1 MEGDLGNFVAV
12 PVALFLLVYTT
23 MGVWH
28 PAIFARQLEKLH
40 PGIDV
45 NDKTFLRF
53 IRFICA
59 GGLGISLVVAMVIIR
74 SFGI

>member
-1 MEGDLGNFVAV
+1 MGNFVAV
-12 PVALFLLVYTT
+12 PVALFLLVYT
-23 MGVWH
+23 MVGVCR

-45 NDKTFLRF
+45 NDKTLLQL

-59 GGLGISLVVAMVIIR
+59 GGLGISLVFAMVIIR